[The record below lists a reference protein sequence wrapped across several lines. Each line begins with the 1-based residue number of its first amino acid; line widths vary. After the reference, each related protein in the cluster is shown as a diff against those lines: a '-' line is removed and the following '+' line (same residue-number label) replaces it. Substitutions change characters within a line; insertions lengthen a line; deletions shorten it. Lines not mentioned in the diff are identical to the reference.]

1 MGAGVHNRNICNKT
15 HHLKVFLRPPL
26 LIRGKLSP
34 VFVDLMFIPVPGNV
48 GGGSTTK
55 PAGERSGLYM
65 NTHLVALQGSDL
77 IETFATLITGIFL
90 ITILSVHCLH
100 VSRHVL
106 DHFSTQSAGI
116 LLSVVSPDM
125 LLVPDGVVE
134 HLGAEIANEGLIGMI
149 VTPVVVESLFALRSV
164 ATIVTNEG
172 VFSVRLGVTV
182 LYQITFGPEGF
193 KAFLAV
199 ISAPVLPVDVEFD
212 AQLRVGLVNVQ
223 LAAAAVPSQEL
234 LPLVIKDVSPESE
247 GEHNSSEHDTHQN
260 IRSDHHHTLPAASTP
275 RNISEIEDL
284 VEPLMVI
291 RSI

>member
-1 MGAGVHNRNICNKT
+1 MLADLLIHIFGAGR
-15 HHLKVFLRPPL
+15 L
-26 LIRGKLSP
+26 L
-34 VFVDLMFIPVPGNV
+34 
-48 GGGSTTK
+48 
-55 PAGERSGLYM
+55 
-65 NTHLVALQGSDL
+65 
-77 IETFATLITGIFL
+77 
-90 ITILSVHCLH
+90 
-100 VSRHVL
+100 
-106 DHFSTQSAGI
+106 FST
-116 LLSVVSPDM
+116 VS
-125 LLVPDGVVE
+125 
-134 HLGAEIANEGLIGMI
+134 IF

-172 VFSVRLGVTV
+172 VFSVRLGVAV

-247 GEHNSSEHDTHQN
+247 GEHNSSEHDAQQN
-260 IRSDHHHTLPAASTP
+260 IRSDHHHTLHTAPLP
-275 RNISEIEDL
+275 RNVEDL